1 MQGIRIGIALADG
14 GGTPLDSLLARFRRA
29 EEDGFRTV
37 WVPNIFGFDALTL
50 SALGGRETS
59 SIEIGTA
66 VVPTYSRHPLY
77 MAQQALSTQAATGG
91 RFVLGLGPSHQVVIE
106 NMLGLSYEKPA
117 RHVREYLQVVNDLLL
132 KGRTE
137 FKGETYQV
145 NGSINVAS
153 GGPCPVLIGALGP
166 VMRRVCGELADGT
179 ITWMTGPRT
188 LGETLV
194 PGIRAAAEA
203 AGRPSPRVVC
213 GLPIVLTDDPAGA
226 KEAASKMFAMYG
238 TLPSY
243 RAMLDNEGVSDP
255 GELAIAGD
263 EKTIESAIRGLASA
277 GVTDFNAAAY
287 PYGPDAK
294 GSLDRT
300 QELLAQLARD

>member
-1 MQGIRIGIALADG
+1 MHISLFGGFSTVDQAITEIQAAERDGFHGYWAGQIFGGDTLTQLALAG
-14 GGTPLDSLLARFRRA
+14 AQTERIELGT
-29 EEDGFRTV
+29 G
-37 WVPNIFGFDALTL
+37 
-50 SALGGRETS
+50 
-59 SIEIGTA
+59 
-66 VVPTYSRHPLY
+66 VVPTYLHHPFSL
-77 MAQQALSTQAATGG
+77 AQQALTIGEAAGG
-91 RFVLGLGPSHQVVIE
+91 RFVLGIGPSHQPVVE
-106 NMLGLSYEKPA
+106 QMWGLSYEKPA

-145 NGSINVAS
+145 NGSINVDS

-203 AGRPSPRVVC
+203 VGRPSPRVVC

-263 EKTIESAIRGLASA
+263 EKTLEAAIRGLASA